1 MKSSFLTRKL
11 LNDGTLEEGSGP
23 EALSG
28 LGLVGFDR
36 GDFCYIIHCTV
47 HTPTLQ
53 PNIIHQYHTLTFDRG
68 DICYIIPNLQH
79 QLYCANYCGTPA
91 RSHQTFLY
99 HTIRVGDKMH
109 QYYVS
114 RLVVLDR
121 EEGLVDN
128 RKRAEL
134 YYWQRRRGQARGHF
148 DPGCQVYSSQS
159 CPCLPLHW
167 VFQQR
172 FALCWLWIG

>member
-11 LNDGTLEEGSGP
+11 LSDGTLEEGSGP
-23 EALSG
+23 ETFSG

-36 GDFCYIIHCTV
+36 GDICYIIHCTV
-47 HTPTLQ
+47 HTLTLYT
-53 PNIIHQYHTLTFDRG
+53 NIIHQHWTGVTFATLYQTYN
-68 DICYIIPNLQH
+68 ISCTVLTIAI
-79 QLYCANYCGTPA
+79 CGTPA
-91 RSHQTFLY
+91 TSHQTVLH
-99 HTIRVGDKMH
+99 HTIRIGDKMH

-114 RLVVLDR
+114 RLVVLDS

-167 VFQQR
+167 RFQQR

>member
-1 MKSSFLTRKL
+1 MLHYTKLT
-11 LNDGTLEEGSGP
+11 TL
-23 EALSG
+23 A
-28 LGLVGFDR
+28 D
-36 GDFCYIIHCTV
+36 CT
-47 HTPTLQ
+47 
-53 PNIIHQYHTLTFDRG
+53 
-68 DICYIIPNLQH
+68 
-79 QLYCANYCGTPA
+79 NYCGTLA
-91 RSHQTFLY
+91 TSHQTILH
-99 HTIRVGDKMH
+99 HTIRIGDKMH

-134 YYWQRRRGQARGHF
+134 YYWQRRGQARGHF

-167 VFQQR
+167 MFQQR
-172 FALCWLWIG
+172 FCGIWIDLFLADKPLVLNIIPTKF